1 MKQSSSEAVSSSSS
15 STPSLPDQSQPTT
28 SASVSENHHHHNNN
42 NSKPLASISA
52 ADDLGGVGSR
62 DGSGGA
68 QETVTVDRQGEYSAV
83 CRWTVNN
90 FPRIKARALWSKYF
104 EVGGYDC
111 RLLVYP
117 KGDSQALP
125 GYISIY
131 LQIMDPRGTSSSKWD
146 CFASYRLAIVNLTD
160 DSKTIHRDSWHR
172 FSSKKKSH
180 GWCDYTPSSTVFDSK
195 LGYLFN
201 NDAVLITADILI
213 SNESVNF
220 TRDNNDVQSSLSSM
234 ISSSVVAG
242 PVSDVLSG
250 KFTWKVHNFSLFK
263 EMIKT
268 QKIMSPVFPAG
279 ECNLR
284 ISVYQSSVN
293 GQEYLSMCLESKD
306 TEKTVASDRS
316 CWCLFRMSV
325 LNQKPGSNHM
335 HRDSYGRFAADNK
348 SGDNTSLGWNDYM
361 KMSDFIGLE
370 AGFLVDDTAVFNTSF
385 HVIKEFSS
393 FSKNGGLIA
402 GRSGN
407 GARKSDGHMG
417 KFTWRIENFTRLK
430 DLLKK
435 RKITGLCIKSR
446 RFQIGNRD
454 CRLIVYPRGQ
464 SQPPCHLSVFL
475 EVTDSRN
482 TSSDWSCFVSHRLSV
497 VNQKMEEKSVA
508 KESQNRYSKAA
519 KDWGWRE
526 FVTLTSLFDQD
537 SGFLVQDTVVFSAE
551 VLILKETSIMQ
562 DFTDQDT
569 ESANTTPQIE
579 SVGKRSAFTWKVENF
594 LSFKEIMETRKI
606 FSKFFQAGGCE
617 LRIGVYE
624 SFDTICIYL
633 ESDQSVGSNP
643 DKNFWVRYRMA
654 VVNQKNPAKTVW
666 KESSICTKT
675 WNNSVLQFMKVSD
688 MLEADAGFLVRDT
701 VVFVCEILDCCPWF
715 EFSDLEVLASEDDQD
730 ALTTD
735 PDELIDSEDSEG
747 ISGDEEDIFRN
758 LLSQAGF
765 HLTYGDN
772 PSQPQL
778 TLREKLL
785 MDAGA
790 IAGFLTGLRVYLD
803 DPAKVKRL
811 LLPTKLSGSG
821 DGKKVSK
828 TDESS
833 PSLMNLLMGVKVLQQ
848 AIIDL
853 LLDIMVECCQPSEG
867 GAHGDSSDSNS
878 KPSFDGSEAA
888 SPLDCDRENG
898 AVESAQFPMYER
910 LDSCVDDSSTASAVQ
925 SSDMNGIGIS
935 GKAIPG
941 QPISPPETSAGGS
954 LENSSLRSKT
964 KWPEQSEEL
973 LGLIVNSLRAL
984 DGAVPQ
990 GCPEPRRRPQSAQK
1004 ITLVLDKA
1012 PKHLQPDL
1020 VALVPKLVEHSEHPL
1035 AASALLDRLQKPD
1048 AEPALRIPVFGA
1060 LSQLECGSE
1069 VWERVLFQSFELL
1082 TDSNDEPLVATIDFI
1097 FKAASQ
1103 CQHLPE
1109 AVRSVRIRLKNLGPE
1124 VSPCVLDFL
1133 SKTVN
1138 SWGDVAETILRDIV
1152 CDDDFIENCSTMAC
1166 GFFLFGEN
1174 GATSERLHVVDEEAF
1189 CGGRHFSDIYVLIEM
1204 LSLPCLAV
1212 EASQIFE
1219 RAVARGAIVA
1229 QSVAMVLERRL
1240 AQRFNLNARYVTESF
1255 QHGDAVVEGEA
1266 SEQLRAQRDDF
1277 TSVLGLAETLA
1288 LSRDLRVR
1296 GFVKMLYT
1304 ILFKWYVDE
1313 SYRVRMLKRLVD
1325 RATGTTENSHEVDL
1339 DLDILVILVS
1349 EEQEV
1354 VRPVLS
1360 MMREVA
1366 ELANVDRAALWH
1378 QLCASE
1384 DTIIRMCEERKAE
1397 ISNMV
1402 REKAALSQKLSESE
1416 ATNNRL
1422 KSEMRAEMDCFARE
1436 KKELSEQM
1444 QEVESQ
1450 LEWLRLERDDEIAK
1464 LTAEKKA
1471 LQDRLHDADTQLSQL
1486 KSRKRDELKRVVKE
1500 KNALTERLKS
1510 AEAARKRFDEELKQ
1524 YATENVTREEIR
1536 QSLEDEVRRLTQT
1549 VGQTEG
1555 EKRDKEEQVARCEA
1569 YIDGMESK
1577 LQACQQYIHTLEA
1590 SLQEEMSRHAPLYG
1604 AGLEALSMKELET
1617 LSRIHEEGLRQI
1629 HALQQRNASP
1639 AGSPLV
1645 SPHTIPHN
1653 HGLYPATPPPMAV
1666 GLPPFLIPN
1675 GVGIHGN
1682 GHVNGT
1688 VGPWFNHA

>member
-1 MKQSSSEAVSSSSS
+1 MKQSSASEAVSSSSS
-15 STPSLPDQSQPTT
+15 SAPIPSDHLQPATSSSSSEKTP
-28 SASVSENHHHHNNN
+28 
-42 NSKPLASISA
+42 SISA
-52 ADDLGGVGSR
+52 AAEDLAVAAR
-62 DGSGGA
+62 DGGGA
-68 QETVTVDRQGEYSAV
+68 QETVTVDRRGEYSAV
-83 CRWTVNN
+83 CRWTVHN
-90 FPRIKARALWSKYF
+90 FPKIKARALWSKYF

-146 CFASYRLAIVNLTD
+146 CFASYRLAIVNLLD

-180 GWCDYTPSSTVFDSK
+180 GWCDFTPSSTVFDSK

-201 NDAVLITADILI
+201 SDSVLITADILI
-213 SNESVNF
+213 LNESVNF
-220 TRDNNDVQSSLSSM
+220 TRDNNELQSSSASSM
-234 ISSSVVAG
+234 MMMSSSVVAG
-242 PVSDVLSG
+242 PVSDVVNG
-250 KFTWKVHNFSLFK
+250 KFTWKVHNFTLFK

-293 GQEYLSMCLESKD
+293 GVEYLSMCLESKD
-306 TEKTVASDRS
+306 TEKTVLLSDRS

-361 KMSDFIGLE
+361 KMSDFVGPDS
-370 AGFLVDDTAVFNTSF
+370 GFLADDTAVFSTSF
-385 HVIKEFSS
+385 HVIKEFSN
-393 FSKNGGLIA
+393 FSKSGALVA
-402 GRSGN
+402 GRGGN

-497 VNQKMEEKSVA
+497 VNQRMEDKSVT

-551 VLILKETSIMQ
+551 VLILKETSVMQ
-562 DFTDQDT
+562 DFTDQDCD
-569 ESANTTPQIE
+569 
-579 SVGKRSAFTWKVENF
+579 SVNGSSQVDGAGKKSSFTWKVENF
-594 LSFKEIMETRKI
+594 LAFKEIMETRKI

-633 ESDQSVGSNP
+633 ESDQAVGSDP

-654 VVNQKNPAKTVW
+654 VINQKNPTKTVW

-758 LLSQAGF
+758 LLSRAGF

-772 PSQPQL
+772 SSQPQV

-811 LLPTKLSGSG
+811 LLPTKLSTSN
-821 DGKKVSK
+821 DGKKLPK

-853 LLDIMVECCQPSEG
+853 LLDIMVECCQPTEG
-867 GAHGDSSDSNS
+867 SSSGDSSDANLKNS
-878 KPSFDGSEAA
+878 PDGSGAS
-888 SPLDCDRENG
+888 SPLESDRENG
-898 AVESAQFPMYER
+898 GTESAQYPIHER
-910 LDSCVDDSSTASAVQ
+910 LDSGVDETSSASAVQ
-925 SSDMNGIGIS
+925 SSDVNEIRVL
-935 GKAIPG
+935 GKALPG
-941 QPISPPETSAGGS
+941 QPICPPETSAAVSENVS
-954 LENSSLRSKT
+954 LQAKT

-990 GCPEPRRRPQSAQK
+990 GCPEPRRRPQSASK
-1004 ITLVLDKA
+1004 ISLVLDRA
-1012 PKHLQPDL
+1012 PKHLQTDL

-1035 AASALLDRLQKPD
+1035 AAFALLERLQKPD
-1048 AEPALRIPVFGA
+1048 AEPSLWMPVFGA
-1060 LSQLECGSE
+1060 LSQLECDSE
-1069 VWERVLFQSFELL
+1069 VWERVLLKSFELL
-1082 TDSNDEPLVATIDFI
+1082 ADSNDEPLAATIDFI

-1109 AVRSVRIRLKNLGPE
+1109 AVRSIRVRLKSLGVD
-1124 VSPCVLDFL
+1124 VSPCVLEFL

-1138 SWGDVAETILRDIV
+1138 SWGDVAETILRDIDA
-1152 CDDDFIENCSTMAC
+1152 DDDFGDNSLTRQC
-1166 GFFLFGEN
+1166 GLFLFGEHD
-1174 GATSERLHVVDEEAF
+1174 GATSKRLHLVDEQAF
-1189 CGGRHFSDIYVLIEM
+1189 CASSYFSDIYILIEM
-1204 LSLPCLAV
+1204 LSIPCLAV
-1212 EASQIFE
+1212 EASQTFE
-1219 RAVARGAIVA
+1219 RAVSRGAIVA
-1229 QSVAMVLERRL
+1229 HSVAMVLERRL
-1240 AQRFNLNARYVTESF
+1240 SERLNLNARFLSENL
-1255 QHGDAVVEGEA
+1255 QHAEDDVEGEVD
-1266 SEQLRAQRDDF
+1266 EQLTVQPDDF

-1288 LSRDLRVR
+1288 LSSDASVKE
-1296 GFVKMLYT
+1296 FVKMLYT
-1304 ILFKWYVDE
+1304 MLFKWYADE
-1313 SYRVRMLKRLVD
+1313 SYRGRILKRLVD
-1325 RATGTTENSHEVDL
+1325 RATIAADNTREVDL
-1339 DLDILVILVS
+1339 DLDILNTLAC
-1349 EEQEV
+1349 EEQDIIK
-1354 VRPVLS
+1354 PVLS

-1384 DTIIRMCEERKAE
+1384 DEIVRIQEEKKAE
-1397 ISNMV
+1397 IANLV
-1402 REKAALSQKLSESE
+1402 KEKAIVSQKLSESE
-1416 ATNNRL
+1416 ASNNRL
-1422 KSEMRAEMDCFARE
+1422 KCEMKAEVDRFARE
-1436 KKELSEQM
+1436 RKELSEQI

-1450 LEWLRLERDDEIAK
+1450 LEWFRSERDDEIRK
-1464 LTAEKKA
+1464 LTAEKKV
-1471 LQDRLHDADTQLSQL
+1471 LQDRLHDADTQISQL
-1486 KSRKRDELKRVVKE
+1486 KSRKRDELKKVVKE
-1500 KNALTERLKS
+1500 KNALAERLKG
-1510 AEAARKRFDEELKQ
+1510 AEAARKRFDEELKR

-1536 QSLEDEVRRLTQT
+1536 QSLEDEIRRLTQT

-1555 EKRDKEEQVARCEA
+1555 EKREKEEQVARCEA

-1629 HALQQRNASP
+1629 RTLQQRNGSP
-1639 AGSPLV
+1639 AGSALV
-1645 SPHTIPHN
+1645 NPHSLPHN
-1653 HGLYPATPPPMAV
+1653 LYPATPPQVAV
-1666 GLPPFLIPN
+1666 GLPPNLVPN
-1675 GVGIHGN
+1675 GVGIHSN
-1682 GHVNGT
+1682 GHGA
-1688 VGPWFNHA
+1688 VGPWFNHT

>member
-1 MKQSSSEAVSSSSS
+1 M
-15 STPSLPDQSQPTT
+15 TTTTT
-28 SASVSENHHHHNNN
+28 STIDDITVGTTLDGTNG
-42 NSKPLASISA
+42 A
-52 ADDLGGVGSR
+52 A
-62 DGSGGA
+62 A
-68 QETVTVDRQGEYSAV
+68 ETVTIDRRGEYSAT
-83 CRWTVNN
+83 CKWTVQS
-90 FPRIKARALWSKYF
+90 FPRVKARALWSKYF

-111 RLLVYP
+111 RLLIYP

-146 CFASYRLAIVNLTD
+146 CFASYRLSIVNPLD

-180 GWCDYTPSSTVFDSK
+180 GWCDFTPASTVFDSK

-201 NDAVLITADILI
+201 NDCVLITADILI
-213 SNESVNF
+213 LNESVSF
-220 TRDNNDVQSSLSSM
+220 MRDNSSSSTSNNEVQSGVSLS
-234 ISSSVVAG
+234 ISSNSVAVG

-250 KFTWKVHNFSLFK
+250 KCTWKVHNFSLFK

-293 GQEYLSMCLESKD
+293 GTDYLSMCLESKD
-306 TEKTVASDRS
+306 TEKTVVSDRS

-325 LNQKPGSNHM
+325 LNQKAGGSNHV

-361 KMSDFIGLE
+361 KMADFIGAE
-370 AGFLVDDTAVFNTSF
+370 SGFLVDDTAVFSTSF

-393 FSKNGGLIA
+393 FSKNGGLIG
-402 GRSGN
+402 GRIGS

-417 KFTWRIENFTRLK
+417 KFTWRIENFMRLK

-454 CRLIVYPRGQ
+454 CRLIVYPR
-464 SQPPCHLSVFL
+464 VFL
-475 EVTDSRN
+475 EVTDLRN

-497 VNQKMEEKSVA
+497 VNQRMEEKSVT

-569 ESANTTPQIE
+569 ESTNGTSQIDK
-579 SVGKRSAFTWKVENF
+579 VGKRSSFTWKVENF

-633 ESDQSVGSNP
+633 ESDQSVGSDP

-688 MLEADAGFLVRDT
+688 MLETDAGFL
-701 VVFVCEILDCCPWF
+701 
-715 EFSDLEVLASEDDQD
+715 VLASEDDQD

-747 ISGDEEDIFRN
+747 NSGDEEDIFRN
-758 LLSQAGF
+758 LLSRAGF

-772 PSQPQL
+772 PSQPQV

-803 DPAKVKRL
+803 EPAKVKKL
-811 LLPTKLSGSG
+811 LLPTKLSGG
-821 DGKKVSK
+821 NDGKKAAK
-828 TDESS
+828 ADESS

-853 LLDIMVECCQPSEG
+853 LLDIMVECCQPLEG
-867 GAHGDSSDSNS
+867 SSNDDSSDAHS
-878 KPSFDGSEAA
+878 KPSLDGSGAA
-888 SPLDCDRENG
+888 SPLESDRGSG
-898 AVESAQFPMYER
+898 ATESAQFPVHER
-910 LDSCVDDSSTASAVQ
+910 LDSGLDDSKRASAVQ
-925 SSDMNGIGIS
+925 SSDINGTDMPGQ
-935 GKAIPG
+935 ALPG
-941 QPISPPETSAGGS
+941 QPIYPPVTTAGGA
-954 LENSSLRSKT
+954 LENASLRSKT

-1004 ITLVLDKA
+1004 IALVLDKA

-1020 VALVPKLVEHSEHPL
+1020 VSLIPKLVEHAEHPL
-1035 AASALLDRLQKPD
+1035 AAYALLERLKKPD
-1048 AEPALRIPVFGA
+1048 AEPALWIPVFGA
-1060 LSQLECGSE
+1060 LSQLECGSD
-1069 VWERVLFQSFELL
+1069 VWERVLIQSFDLL
-1082 TDSNDEPLVATIDFI
+1082 ADSNDEPLAATIDFI

-1109 AVRSVRIRLKNLGPE
+1109 AVRSVRTRLKNLGAD
-1124 VSPCVLDFL
+1124 VSPFVLDFL
-1133 SKTVN
+1133 SRTVN
-1138 SWGDVAETILRDIV
+1138 SWGDVAETILRDID
-1152 CDDDFIENCSTMAC
+1152 CDDALGDSCSTLPC
-1166 GFFLFGEN
+1166 GLFLFGEN
-1174 GATSERLHVVDEEAF
+1174 ASAAERLHVVDEQTF
-1189 CGGRHFSDIYVLIEM
+1189 HFRCHFSDIYILIEM
-1204 LSLPCLAV
+1204 LSIPCLAV
-1212 EASQIFE
+1212 EASQTFE
-1219 RAVARGAIVA
+1219 RAVARGAIMA

-1240 AQRFNLNARYVTESF
+1240 AQRLNFNARFVNENF
-1255 QHGDAVVEGEA
+1255 QHTDAIIEEEA
-1266 SEQLRAQRDDF
+1266 SEQLRVQRDDF
-1277 TSVLGLAETLA
+1277 SVVLGLAETLA
-1288 LSRDLRVR
+1288 LSRDLCVK

-1304 ILFKWYVDE
+1304 ILFKWYANE
-1313 SYRVRMLKRLVD
+1313 TYRGRMLKRLVD
-1325 RATGTTENSHEVDL
+1325 RATSTTDNSCDVDL
-1339 DLDILVILVS
+1339 DLDILAILVC
-1349 EEQEV
+1349 EEQEIV
-1354 VRPVLS
+1354 KPVLS

-1384 DTIIRMCEERKAE
+1384 DEIIRIRDERKAE
-1397 ISNMV
+1397 NSNMA
-1402 REKAALSQKLSESE
+1402 REKANLSQKLSDCE

-1422 KSEMRAEMDCFARE
+1422 KSEMKAEMDRFTRE
-1436 KKELSEQM
+1436 KKELSEQI

-1450 LEWLRLERDDEIAK
+1450 LEWLRSERDDEITK
-1464 LTAEKKA
+1464 LTVEKKV
-1471 LQDRLHDADTQLSQL
+1471 LQDRLHDAETQLSQL
-1486 KSRKRDELKRVVKE
+1486 KSRKRDELKMQLFYCATSDHVAFLWRNVLEIKVVKE
-1500 KNALTERLKS
+1500 KNALAERLKS
-1510 AEAARKRFDEELKQ
+1510 AEAARKRFDEELKR

-1536 QSLEDEVRRLTQT
+1536 QSLEDEVRRLTKT

-1555 EKRDKEEQVARCEA
+1555 EKREKEEQVARCEA

-1590 SLQEEMSRHAPLYG
+1590 SVQDEMTRHAPLYG
-1604 AGLEALSMKELET
+1604 AGLEALSMQELET
-1617 LSRIHEEGLRQI
+1617 ISRIHEEGLRQI
-1629 HALQQRNASP
+1629 HALQQCKGSP
-1639 AGSPLV
+1639 ASSPHV
-1645 SPHTIPHN
+1645 SPHTLPHN
-1653 HGLYPATPPPMAV
+1653 HGLYPAAPPPMAV
-1666 GLPPFLIPN
+1666 GLPPLIPN
-1675 GVGIHGN
+1675 GVGIHNN
-1682 GHVNGT
+1682 GLVNGT
-1688 VGPWFNHA
+1688 VGPWFNHT